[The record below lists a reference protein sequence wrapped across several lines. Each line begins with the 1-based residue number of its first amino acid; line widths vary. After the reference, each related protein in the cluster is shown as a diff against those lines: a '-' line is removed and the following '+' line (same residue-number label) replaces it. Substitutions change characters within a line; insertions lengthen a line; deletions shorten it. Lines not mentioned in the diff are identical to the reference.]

1 MCPRAMKERHFG
13 QVGWKSPMRCVPGWA
28 VGYRILRHPTLVRD
42 IPIVG
47 VVRTVAA
54 REQRI
59 HVREDPE
66 WIRVARYRPH
76 VKQVAAVRDP
86 ASLAL
91 DALRLRD
98 AAVEAE
104 RLLRAVRARDETD
117 AAVKVPVVVRAGE
130 ALGLGAVRRRRHV
143 H

>member
-28 VGYRILRHPTLVRD
+28 VVYRILRRPTLVRD

-47 VVRTVAA
+47 VVRAVDA

-66 WIRVARYRPH
+66 WVGVARHRPY
-76 VKQVAAVRDP
+76 VEEIAAVRDP

-91 DALRLRD
+91 DALWLRD

-104 RLLRAVRARDETD
+104 RLLR
-117 AAVKVPVVVRAGE
+117 
-130 ALGLGAVRRRRHV
+130 
-143 H
+143 